1 LTILHWRR
9 QRIERPSRDLQS
21 EATATTVAKSP
32 RGKLIS
38 KKQIIMGHYHG
49 RDRLRL
55 RAKRRKQA
63 WKKALAVTVAP
74 IVPAPAAR

>member
-1 LTILHWRR
+1 M
-9 QRIERPSRDLQS
+9 
-21 EATATTVAKSP
+21 VAKSP
-32 RGKLIS
+32 RGKPIS
-38 KKQIIMGHYHG
+38 KNQIIMGHYHG